1 MTCEGKKHFKCWLYS
16 KNRGKTLQSND
27 SSTSDSLNLS
37 YLDVSR
43 AHAEAL
49 EGLRS
54 AGSQLNL
61 NRSPSMTEY
70 SQALHVTLWLSVFV
84 SMELLQATDGGN
96 PLHTQTQGS
105 LYWTDYGNGWQ
116 FNTHTHNGYLDIQTH
131 THTCS
136 LLSECG
142 HRWGL
147 CGHRGVL
154 SSEAWRGFRGRQLA
168 VLQAAELSEE
178 ATTSPASFFGE
189 SACIHG
195 NSPSVTHI
203 HAVQERQDE
212 KQNVPGLKNMWG

>member
-1 MTCEGKKHFKCWLYS
+1 
-16 KNRGKTLQSND
+16 
-27 SSTSDSLNLS
+27 
-37 YLDVSR
+37 
-43 AHAEAL
+43 
-49 EGLRS
+49 
-54 AGSQLNL
+54 
-61 NRSPSMTEY
+61 MTEY

-147 CGHRGVL
+147 CGHRGLL

-168 VLQAAELSEE
+168 VLQAAELSWGSNNEPGQLFWRVSLYPWQQPQRDPHPCRPRE
-178 ATTSPASFFGE
+178 ARWETKCPGAEKHVRIEGR
-189 SACIHG
+189 
-195 NSPSVTHI
+195 NSRAWKKDSS
-203 HAVQERQDE
+203 
-212 KQNVPGLKNMWG
+212 K